1 MRTDSQKQIMGIN
14 SPIIFWENTRIAA
27 PPRVVYYL
35 FVRTNNNKI
44 NKGKKKCQNLKI
56 KMESVKTVQTHTT
69 AVATKNQNA
78 IKKCATNKKN
88 TPTNNVGALYAIK
101 NYLSSPKPIVFL
113 IGSTIVSLAL
123 SNVRINARRILPLIV
138 IGNVSTYSI
147 IRGHL

>member
-1 MRTDSQKQIMGIN
+1 MGIN

-35 FVRTNNNKI
+35 FVRTNNNKT

-78 IKKCATNKKN
+78 IKKCATNKKS
-88 TPTNNVGALYAIK
+88 PTKTMWGFLYAIK

-123 SNVRINARRILPLIV
+123 SNVRISARRILPLIV

>member
-56 KMESVKTVQTHTT
+56 KMENVKTVQTHTM
-69 AVATKNQNA
+69 AIATKNQNV
-78 IKKCATNKKN
+78 IKKCAI
-88 TPTNNVGALYAIK
+88 NNHIPPHNQSVGI
-101 NYLSSPKPIVFL
+101 F
-113 IGSTIVSLAL
+113 
-123 SNVRINARRILPLIV
+123 
-138 IGNVSTYSI
+138 
-147 IRGHL
+147 